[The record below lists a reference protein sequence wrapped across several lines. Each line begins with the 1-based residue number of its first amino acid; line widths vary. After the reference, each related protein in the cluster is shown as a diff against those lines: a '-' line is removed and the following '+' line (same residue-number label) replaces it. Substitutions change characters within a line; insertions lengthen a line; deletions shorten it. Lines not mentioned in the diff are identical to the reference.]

1 MIKSVNQI
9 RLELAEIQANHKQL
23 NSFFWGDFLRAY
35 KENRLNYPLMGAFYP
50 TSTLLRNQTQLQL
63 RIYIADKLYK
73 DWSNLND
80 IESDTLQT
88 CRDIYNTMNNSTRW
102 QTIGRVQSCSVTK
115 FINRGGDEVAGHEMT
130 MNFLIRDRDG
140 VCGLPMDGYDF
151 DQITGALCSPV
162 QIYENGLLVATVA
175 SGGIYSYDKEDSTY
189 SITDT
194 DGNVLYS
201 GSISSGGTLTQ
212 PISDSTAILK
222 DTAGTTIST
231 TSILAEGSKDITA
244 PDATY
249 LVEYVNGTDIQSGSI
264 VSGGSVVVQVTN
276 PITPPDTSL
285 EVNGVSEGSVV
296 AGSTVDVQ
304 LSDSGGVVV
313 PDSVTLV
320 GTDLQIVL
328 ADAPYSPSDFRPNK
342 SGAVISYADYD
353 GGYYQRGRDVSFYK
367 LSSNNPYGNTWR
379 FTGVGGGYYDHD
391 TSQYK
396 DINGTVTTL
405 ALAYPNSIMIDW
417 DNRTANAVML
427 WKFTSEASGTWDVV
441 RVAAL
446 SLTIGGLSTWY
457 LPETV
462 EYDTLR
468 NWGSATH
475 FQWLPINTT
484 VPMWTANTNPGSTT
498 VAWYVNGI
506 QFAGAGK
513 ANSISYL
520 PCRFTLLSEIGL

>member
-9 RLELAEIQANHKQL
+9 RLELAEIQSSHLQL

-88 CRDIYNTMNNSTRW
+88 CRDVFNIMNNSTRW

-140 VCGLPMDGYDF
+140 VCGLPLDGYDF

-162 QIYENGLLVATVA
+162 QIFENGLLVATIP
-175 SGGIYSYDKEDSTY
+175 SGGTYSYSKEDSTY

-194 DGNVLYS
+194 DNNVLYT

-212 PISDSTAILK
+212 PISDSVVTLK
-222 DTAGTTIST
+222 DTALNVLNITNV
-231 TSILAEGSKDITA
+231 LAEGVADITA

-264 VSGGSVVVQVTN
+264 VSGGSVTVTVPN
-276 PITPPDTSL
+276 PIVCADTTI
-285 EVNGVSEGSVV
+285 EVNGTIEGTVT

-304 LSDSGGVVV
+304 LSDSGGVVT
-313 PDSVTLV
+313 PTSVTQV
-320 GTDLQIVL
+320 GNDLQIVL
-328 ADAPYSPSDFRPNK
+328 PDAPIAVTRSTATLMKTGQTTSYRTGDDGDLEAGRATDFLTLDSAPLHN
-342 SGAVISYADYD
+342 D
-353 GGYYQRGRDVSFYK
+353 GTAT
-367 LSSNNPYGNTWR
+367 LNTTTAR
-379 FTGVGGGYYDHD
+379 FTDTLGGSTYANDIVLDWSTWNGSTLLGFTRNFVTSSVNWNSSIDACLAYSVGSFVSGWRMPNVRELLVLKSIDLGLDYAPFINFTGGILLY
-391 TSQYK
+391 TSTN
-396 DINGTVTTL
+396 DSTTCLMVSNVAGINFSSPQNKTTVTSRRAIACRTFSL
-405 ALAYPNSIMIDW
+405 SIL
-417 DNRTANAVML
+417 NV
-427 WKFTSEASGTWDVV
+427 
-441 RVAAL
+441 L
-446 SLTIGGLSTWY
+446 S
-457 LPETV
+457 
-462 EYDTLR
+462 
-468 NWGSATH
+468 
-475 FQWLPINTT
+475 
-484 VPMWTANTNPGSTT
+484 
-498 VAWYVNGI
+498 
-506 QFAGAGK
+506 
-513 ANSISYL
+513 
-520 PCRFTLLSEIGL
+520 